1 MNTSVGTFKFKIFLP
16 SKQKYYK
23 FREFN
28 NFEYLNVVKAITNDD
43 NEQLYGMLKD
53 IIKFTSH
60 DKNDLDTLTKVDKFC
75 VLLNLYILCVSDTLE
90 LRSGKQDAGM
100 GKIKVSLYDI
110 LDKVTNFEFEYTKN
124 IKINKNVSLT
134 LTTPADLYTDDP
146 EDIIV
151 NCIKDVRIMGKTH
164 SFNDLTTKQKH
175 QALESISSDV
185 TTKLI
190 SSMKEV
196 NDQYQLDVLKYGES
210 EDKIITLNIYN
221 NSMYEL
227 LKIIYNTNLQTQ
239 YYYRYFA
246 AKHMKFNNE
255 YVENITPAEL
265 QTYVKFFQKEQD
277 EIEEQRKKAQKGSGG
292 QHLGAP
298 IG

>member
-1 MNTSVGTFKFKIFLP
+1 VQSGINTFKFKIYLP

-28 NFEYLNVVKAITNDD
+28 NFEYLNIVKAIVNDD

-53 IIKFTSH
+53 VIKATSH
-60 DKNDLDTLTKVDKFC
+60 DKQDLGTLTKVDKFC
-75 VLLNLYILCVSDTLE
+75 VLLNLYILCVSDILE
-90 LRSGKQDAGM
+90 LRSGKQDAGL
-100 GKIKVSLYDI
+100 GKVKVNLYDI
-110 LDKVTNFEFEYTKN
+110 LDKVTNFEFEYTKI

-134 LTTPADLYTDDP
+134 LTTPADLYTENP

-151 NCIKDVRIMGKTH
+151 NCIKSVKIMGKTH
-164 SFNDLTTKQKH
+164 SFDNLTIKQKH

-190 SSMKEV
+190 SNMKEI
-196 NDQYQLDVLKYGES
+196 NDQYQLKVLKYGES
-210 EDKIITLNIYN
+210 DDKTIVLNIYN

-246 AKHMKFNNE
+246 AKHMKFDNE